1 VTDPIAAAGVIAEL
15 FTWIGV
21 LLGGAALVAGFVRG
35 ALMRNPRTHR
45 GVVIEADEHSVTF
58 RWFGDDGG
66 IHEASAPPL
75 RRRTLSVGD
84 EVTVYAPR
92 SRPERGRIDPV
103 DHLGRTFRVIGWVL
117 LGIGLLA
124 SVLSIALL
132 FF

>member
-1 VTDPIAAAGVIAEL
+1 MTDPIAAAGAIAEL

-21 LLGGAALVAGFVRG
+21 ILGGIVLVAGFVRG

-45 GVVIEADEHSVTF
+45 GVVVDVDEHSVGF
-58 RWFGDDGG
+58 RWFGDDGD

-75 RRRTLSVGD
+75 RRRTVSVGD
-84 EVTVYAPR
+84 DVTVYSPR

-103 DHLGRTFRVIGWVL
+103 DHMGRTLRTIGWVL

-124 SVLSIALL
+124 ATLSIVLL
-132 FF
+132 FL